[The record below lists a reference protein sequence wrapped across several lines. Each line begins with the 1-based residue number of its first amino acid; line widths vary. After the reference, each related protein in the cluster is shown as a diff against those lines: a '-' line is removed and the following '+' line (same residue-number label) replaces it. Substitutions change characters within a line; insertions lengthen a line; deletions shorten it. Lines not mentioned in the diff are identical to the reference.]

1 MLQRRRGSTPAAFVF
16 SRSAVFADEVA
27 EVTVDLRG
35 FLDAGVEH
43 GAPLPSIVVKVE
55 CSKEITGLKDDLES
69 VARSWERRRISWACS
84 MGIGGVPVES
94 VMRMRI
100 LNVLLAEKFGCL
112 IGVKRAGWRVWPGK
126 P

>member
-1 MLQRRRGSTPAAFVF
+1 MPRPDARFHGFSRAIRKLRWTRSWRRETSMLQRRRGSTPAAFVF

-69 VARSWERRRISWACS
+69 VAEIVGEASYLLGVLDGDRGRA
-84 MGIGGVPVES
+84 GGVGHE
-94 VMRMRI
+94 
-100 LNVLLAEKFGCL
+100 
-112 IGVKRAGWRVWPGK
+112 
-126 P
+126 